1 MPSQSFMGLQ
11 SSKHKSQQISV
22 NKVNPKL
29 ISTRLPKPK
38 SQLLL
43 RHTFLDS
50 SNETNAFSANIWYT
64 QETQEIRIQTYDVDT
79 KQNSEVVI
87 DLHTYFT
94 GKFVNIV
101 FWCFWVHKCYA
112 SKLLI
117 LHISNQKLFYTI
129 VFELER
135 KIFLALEIINHFIF
149 TIIAS

>member
-94 GKFVNIV
+94 GKFVNKV
-101 FWCFWVHKCYA
+101 FNVVHKFYP

-117 LHISNQKLFYTI
+117 WHISNQKLFYII

-135 KIFLALEIINHFIF
+135 KMFIALGVINHFMF

>member
-1 MPSQSFMGLQ
+1 MPTQSFMGLQ

-38 SQLLL
+38 SLLLL

-94 GKFVNIV
+94 GKFVNKV
-101 FWCFWVHKCYA
+101 FNVVHKFYP

-117 LHISNQKLFYTI
+117 WHVSN
-129 VFELER
+129 
-135 KIFLALEIINHFIF
+135 
-149 TIIAS
+149 